1 MQKIVIENFMAI
13 PYAEIEVNKVL
24 VLIGEQASGKSTIA
38 KLIYF
43 FKSLRDELFNQVYQD
58 STRGDF
64 DIDRDFAPTIRNK
77 FYDFFGSDHFDFSIT
92 YYYKIFEYIK
102 IAPNSNSRSISVKFD
117 IDTTTNKFEQRAT
130 QLKREL
136 QKNRVNTEDSV
147 VNMLAEQ
154 NEAMYASTLSSLV
167 NDMFYCLHNSSLYVI
182 AGRNAT
188 VSYSDIFEKYFFAN
202 LQRKIEEN
210 KGNSSIQKEQTIDE
224 VLMLKFVERTDRIK
238 SFFKKYGDFGSLI
251 DFYAN
256 SKRDIDKN
264 NFISIYETIT
274 KILKGDYKIDNQ
286 GEKIMLPNEN
296 KSVHLNN
303 ASSGQQESIR
313 ILQDIFLSLIEQ
325 QKVFRIIEEPEAHL
339 FPEAQKLMI
348 ELLAILANADDDNQV
363 IITTH
368 SPYVLTVF
376 NNLLFANRV
385 IEKNPDA
392 REEVSKLIDS
402 QSIIKANDFAAYSLN
417 PSQAD
422 EKGEGYCVNLVNE
435 RTQVIDQNYL
445 DTVSEELSNDFRTL
459 YDLHT
464 KSFARR

>member
-43 FKSLRDELFNQVYQD
+43 FKSLRDDVFN
-58 STRGDF
+58 
-64 DIDRDFAPTIRNK
+64 DIYNATYDNSDNLLGIIYMK
-77 FYDFFGSDHFDFSIT
+77 FQDFFGTVRQLSNFKIT
-92 YYYKIFEYIK
+92 YYYDVE
-102 IAPNSNSRSISVKFD
+102 NNKFIILTNKNQTFSPAYSHD
-117 IDTTTNKFEQRAT
+117 LLSNKFEKDALRLNKAFS
-130 QLKREL
+130 LKTNNGAKHIKEL
-136 QKNRVNTEDSV
+136 ASLTNKAFDSYHDSP
-147 VNMLAEQ
+147 L
-154 NEAMYASTLSSLV
+154 YA
-167 NDMFYCLHNSSLYVI
+167 I

-188 VSYSDIFEKYFFAN
+188 VSYSDLFEKYLFAN
-202 LQRKIEEN
+202 VQNKIEQN
-210 KGNSSIQKEQTIDE
+210 KRNLPEKKEHTIDE
-224 VLMLKFVERTDRIK
+224 YLMLDFIEHTDKIK
-238 SFFKKYGDFGSLI
+238 NIFKKYGDFEGLI
-251 DFYAN
+251 DFH
-256 SKRDIDKN
+256 SHSN
-264 NFISIYETIT
+264 NHTQNDISIVYEKVK
-274 KILKGDYKIDNQ
+274 KILKGNYRVDNQ
-286 GEKIMLPNEN
+286 GEKIVLSNG
-296 KSVHLNN
+296 KHIHLNN

-348 ELLAILANADDDNQV
+348 ELLAILANADEDNQV

-392 REEVSKLIDS
+392 REEVSKTIDS
-402 QSIIKANDFAAYSLN
+402 QSIIKADDFAGYSLN
-417 PSQAD
+417 PSQAN
-422 EKGEGYCVNLVNE
+422 ENGEGYCVNLVNE

>member
-24 VLIGEQASGKSTIA
+24 VLIGKQASGKSTVA

-43 FKSLRDELFNQVYQD
+43 FKSLRDELFNDIYNSTYD
-58 STRGDF
+58 SSDNLLA
-64 DIDRDFAPTIRNK
+64 IIYMK
-77 FYDFFGSDHFDFSIT
+77 FQDFFGTARQLSDFKVT
-92 YYYKIFEYIK
+92 YYYDVK
-102 IAPNSNSRSISVKFD
+102 NSKF
-117 IDTTTNKFEQRAT
+117 IILTNKDQTFTPAYSHDLFSNEFEKDTLRLNKAFS
-130 QLKREL
+130 LKTNNGEKHIKEL
-136 QKNRVNTEDSV
+136 ASLTNKAFDS
-147 VNMLAEQ
+147 
-154 NEAMYASTLSSLV
+154 YH
-167 NDMFYCLHNSSLYVI
+167 DSSLYVI

-188 VSYSDIFEKYFFAN
+188 VGYSDLFEKYLFAN
-202 LQRKIEEN
+202 IQNKIQQN
-210 KGNSSIQKEQTIDE
+210 KRNSPEKKEYTIDE
-224 VLMLKFVERTDRIK
+224 YLMLDFVEHTDKIK
-238 SFFKKYGDFGSLI
+238 SIFKKYGDFEGLI
-251 DFYAN
+251 DFHSN
-256 SKRDIDKN
+256 SN
-264 NFISIYETIT
+264 NHTESSISVVYETIK
-274 KILKGDYKIDNQ
+274 KILKGDYKVDNQ
-286 GEKIMLPNEN
+286 GEKLLLSNG
-296 KSVHLNN
+296 KYVHLNN

-313 ILQDIFLSLIEQ
+313 ILQDIFLALIEQ

-339 FPEAQKLMI
+339 FPEAQKQMI
-348 ELLAILANADDDNQV
+348 ELLAILVNADPDNQV

-392 REEVSKLIDS
+392 REEVSKIIDNQSLIS
-402 QSIIKANDFAAYSLN
+402 AGDFAAYSLN

-422 EKGEGYCVNLVNE
+422 EAGEDYCVNLINE

-464 KSFARR
+464 KSFARK